1 MTPPSSM
8 APVPPA
14 GEAGR
19 MPVGAGASM
28 TITLRS
34 EMPVGASELW
44 AWHERPGALER
55 LLPAWT
61 GARVVDHTGH
71 IRDGARVTLSVP
83 LGPVHLRWELEHT
96 GYRAGAEFRDVQRS
110 GPFRSWEHVHRV
122 EPVDATHSMLEDTIT
137 FRLPASPLG
146 TILASAFARD
156 RVERLLRWRH
166 ALTHADLARHA
177 RFASR
182 GARRVAVTGATGMI
196 GRVLVSF
203 LRGGGHEVC
212 TIGRGPA
219 SDVRWDPA
227 RRAIDESALRGCD
240 AVIHLAGANIGERW
254 TPAQRRAIVESR
266 VEGTRLVAEA
276 CAAMEPRPE
285 VLVCASA
292 MGYYGDR
299 GDEWLDE
306 TSPRGAD
313 FLADVVERWERA
325 AAPARE
331 AGIRVVH
338 PRLGLVLSPDGGA
351 LARMLPLFRAG
362 VGGRL
367 GSGRQWVSWASRE
380 DVIGAMHFAM
390 QSGGLEGPV
399 NVAAP
404 EPVTNATFAST
415 LGRVVRRPA
424 LAPVPAL
431 ALRAMFGEMAGATLL
446 ASQRMRG
453 AALERAGFSY
463 LHPTLASALRF
474 ELGLL

>member
-1 MTPPSSM
+1 M
-8 APVPPA
+8 APMPNDA
-14 GEAGR
+14 GDAGR
-19 MPVGAGASM
+19 VPVGAGAST

-34 EMPVGASELW
+34 EMPVSAAESF
-44 AWHERPGALER
+44 AWHERLGAPER

-61 GARVVDHTGH
+61 GARVLDHTGG

-83 LGPVHLRWELEHT
+83 VGPARFTWELEHT
-96 GYRAGAEFRDVQRS
+96 GYRAGREFRDVQRS

-137 FRLPASPLG
+137 YRLPAPPLG
-146 TILASAFARD
+146 PIVASAFARD

-166 ALTHADLARHA
+166 ALTRADLVRHA
-177 RFASR
+177 RFAAR
-182 GARRVAVTGATGMI
+182 GPRRVAVTGATGLI
-196 GRVLVSF
+196 GSALVPF

-212 TIGRGPA
+212 TVGRGPA

-227 RRAIDESALRGCD
+227 RRAIDEESLRGCD
-240 AVIHLAGANIGERW
+240 AVIHLAGASIGERW
-254 TPAQRRAIVESR
+254 TASQRAAIVDSR

-276 CAAMEPRPE
+276 CAAMDPRPE

-306 TSPRGAD
+306 SSPKGDD
-313 FLADVVERWERA
+313 FLADVVDRWERA
-325 AAPARE
+325 AEPARA
-331 AGIRVVH
+331 AGVRVVH
-338 PRLGLVLSPDGGA
+338 LRLGLVLCPAGGA
-351 LARMLPLFRAG
+351 LGRMLPPFRAG

-380 DVIGAMHFAM
+380 DVVGAMHFAM
-390 QSGGLEGPV
+390 QSAGIEGAV
-399 NVAAP
+399 IVAAP
-404 EPVTNATFAST
+404 EPVTNATFATT
-415 LGRVVRRPA
+415 LGRVLRRPS
-424 LAPVPAL
+424 LAPVPAV
-431 ALRAMFGEMAGATLL
+431 ALRAVFGEMASATIL

-453 AALERAGFSY
+453 AALERAGFTF
-463 LHPTLASALRF
+463 LHPTLSSALRF